1 MTAQKEWAWY
11 ETEMEWGEEAAVD
24 DPLAERLLDIIYHDP
39 DLRRSYKE
47 SLTDWILDTQPRTA
61 PLDAAALVQYLAA
74 HQPELLKRLK
84 INVRIKE
91 ELARALES
99 LDRR

>member
-1 MTAQKEWAWY
+1 MDE
-11 ETEMEWGEEAAVD
+11 
-24 DPLAERLLDIIYHDP
+24 PLAQRILDLIYQDP
-39 DLRRSYKE
+39 ELRRLHKE

-74 HQPELLKRLK
+74 HQPDLLNRLK

-91 ELARALES
+91 DLARALEGI
-99 LDRR
+99 RQN